1 MNNKKINEQMKGMI
15 GKTFQ
20 YAGQIHFV
28 KDIKV
33 DEENDK
39 YTIIT
44 NLSSFDRK
52 LENMKSFLEYWTPTN
67 SVRDIVQE
75 ADKNQQLTVLME
87 QDNDLSKKLID
98 TLTDNIEKVKENPDY
113 IPQAQ
118 TINNSINSIVGV
130 TKMRLDLLKYL
141 QNRNKR

>member
-1 MNNKKINEQMKGMI
+1 MNNKKILEELKGMI

-28 KDIKV
+28 KDINV

-39 YTIIT
+39 YTIVT

-52 LENMKSFLEYWTPTN
+52 LENMESFLKYWKTTSN
-67 SVRDIVQE
+67 VNDLVQE
-75 ADKNQQLTVLME
+75 SHKHQQLSVLME

-98 TLTDNIEKVKENPDY
+98 TLNENIEKVKENPNY

-141 QNRNKR
+141 QGNPKR

>member
-1 MNNKKINEQMKGMI
+1 MNNKKNIEELESMI

-28 KDIKV
+28 KNVKM
-33 DEENDK
+33 DEVNDK

-52 LENMKSFLEYWTPTN
+52 LESIKSFLEYWKPTSN
-67 SVRDIVQE
+67 ISELVQE
-75 ADKNQQLTVLME
+75 TDKNQQLTVLME

-98 TLTDNIEKVKENPDY
+98 TLTDNIERVKENPDY

-118 TINNSINSIVGV
+118 TINNSVNSIVGV

-141 QNRNKR
+141 QSGAKR